1 MAFTENLVVRR
12 QLSLVWGVEAVQM
25 KKLFDT
31 DESVKRI
38 EDYMRD
44 KRNMQSGERIVLAAG
59 VPVAKRGR
67 TNMIKISTLE

>member
-1 MAFTENLVVRR
+1 ME
-12 QLSLVWGVEAVQM
+12 
-25 KKLFDT
+25 KLFDT